1 MPTPLGYNERHERP
15 SVPAEIY
22 SDFFLCFTCDRVGPL
37 TVLVVT
43 NQKGG
48 VGKTT
53 TAISLGAAL
62 VEHGKRVLL
71 VDLDPQANATSGLGI
86 SKAPPNPVY
95 GLMLKEQPLDHSIVT
110 TALPGL
116 DIVPSGPDMAGAE
129 VELVSLMAREY
140 RLKQALRPGAR
151 YDTILIDCP
160 PSLGLLTINALA
172 AGDAVV
178 IPVQCEYY
186 ALEGLAQLLSTID
199 AVRTRL
205 NDHLEVLA
213 IVLTMEDRRNRLSV
227 QVTEEVRRHFPHLVA
242 DARIP
247 RAVRLAEAPSH
258 GLPIS
263 IYDRRSSAAQAY
275 DDLAR
280 ELSARLKAR
289 SPIALG
295 GAIA

>member
-1 MPTPLGYNERHERP
+1 
-15 SVPAEIY
+15 
-22 SDFFLCFTCDRVGPL
+22 L
-37 TVLVVT
+37 TTLVVS

-62 VEHGKRVLL
+62 VEHGERVLI
-71 VDLDPQANATSGLGI
+71 VDLDPQANATSGLGV
-86 SKAPPNPVY
+86 SKATPNRIY
-95 GLMLKEQPLDHSIVT
+95 GLLLKELPIEDSIVQ
-110 TALPGL
+110 TAVPGL

-129 VELVSLMAREY
+129 VELVPLMAREY
-140 RLKQALRPGAR
+140 RLRNALRGAGS
-151 YDTILIDCP
+151 YDTVLVDCP
-160 PSLGLLTINALA
+160 PSLGLLTVNALT

-186 ALEGLAQLLSTID
+186 ALEGLAQLLSTIE
-199 AVRTRL
+199 AVRARL
-205 NDHLEVLA
+205 NERLEVLA
-213 IVLTMEDRRNRLSV
+213 IVLTMEDRRNRLSL
-227 QVTEEVRRHFPHLVA
+227 QVIEEVRRHFPSLVA

-258 GLPIS
+258 GQPIS
-263 IYDRRSSAAQAY
+263 VYDRRSAAAEAY

-280 ELSARLKAR
+280 ELTGRLR
-289 SPIALG
+289 SRAPIALG